1 MLLGP
6 CLPWKTQFKGLNK
19 EQEPEPPWSPS
30 GWDATFHLQTQ
41 LAVKKLKWT
50 LIQKGSEFRQ
60 QSSSVKESC
69 GPNDEKNLEHR
80 DLVWFMSEWSK
91 SLWLR
96 EEPHFMLGDCFSF
109 PGNDHSLSQ
118 EPLFLGDPLS
128 AIILLYPCLVNSS
141 SLFTILPDAS
151 SPRGPANILE
161 LLPDNL
167 AWKWVPP
174 HRFLKPPSLFDAC
187 IDHFLQFWRFRDE
200 EYVITEFNN
209 MPGYKTL
216 QKHMIKG

>member
-80 DLVWFMSEWSK
+80 DLVWDLSHQSVVSPCGLGK
-91 SLWLR
+91 SHTSCW
-96 EEPHFMLGDCFSF
+96 ETASPF
-109 PGNDHSLSQ
+109 Q
-118 EPLFLGDPLS
+118 EM
-128 AIILLYPCLVNSS
+128 
-141 SLFTILPDAS
+141 TILWVRNPS
-151 SPRGPANILE
+151 SWEIHC
-161 LLPDNL
+161 LLLFFSTL
-167 AWKWVPP
+167 AWLILP
-174 HRFLKPPSLFDAC
+174 HYSQPSLM
-187 IDHFLQFWRFRDE
+187 HPP
-200 EYVITEFNN
+200 
-209 MPGYKTL
+209 PGVLPTS
-216 QKHMIKG
+216 